1 MVISLERAYAVLW
14 PLRHRVA
21 RTRTYII
28 GIAFAWIGGLSSAI
42 LDTSPIRGSISTGER
57 AFNHNFSVICLT
69 HRDAGRLHESSK
81 ALEQPTS
88 SLRRSSQEN
97 CRAERQTV
105 ENFVCYYWFVVFLL
119 VPNHNNFLQS
129 WHFA

>member
-42 LDTSPIRGSISTGER
+42 SDTSHIRGSISTGER

-69 HRDAGRLHESSK
+69 HRDADRLHDSFK
-81 ALEQPTS
+81 QPTS
-88 SLRRSSQEN
+88 SLKK
-97 CRAERQTV
+97 V
-105 ENFVCYYWFVVFLL
+105 KPGKL
-119 VPNHNNFLQS
+119 
-129 WHFA
+129 